1 MVCLASCDKTSPG
14 QLMAAAR
21 LNIPTIVVVCGY
33 QQSGEYNGQHVDI
46 EEGNPVVFIGPNN
59 SGKTTALQAIALWEV
74 GLRRSTI
81 NRKDLFAV
89 PVPNTNLL
97 WKDLQVQDVRIEIVV
112 EGVTGDRPW
121 TYGLGFEYA
130 NEESLYCRSLENTAA
145 LPEASRLGSCSSRRC
160 RPWRTVSSSCSRERS
175 VY

>member
-97 WKDLQVQDVRIEIVV
+97 WKDLQVQECPNRDCGRGRDRGPTLDVRPRLRICQRGIALLPVAGEHRRPAG
-112 EGVTGDRPW
+112 GVH
-121 TYGLGFEYA
+121 
-130 NEESLYCRSLENTAA
+130 
-145 LPEASRLGSCSSRRC
+145 GSGRVPRADVG
-160 RPWRTVSSSCSRERS
+160 PGGP
-175 VY
+175 